1 MKPNL
6 HSKLLLLFSV
16 LLMAYCTSDPVEVQ
30 ETKLQTIQN
39 AIDLG
44 VNAQGDLVY
53 LKQNRY
59 TVSVVKNGQTLVTHR
74 NNRPDCIDITSE
86 GKVLTN
92 ASGYTSYQGKYPY
105 TTIDISAG
113 GSEVY
118 CLADNTKNTRLYRWV
133 NDRWIMIVDGIES
146 SRLTVDTRGRPWL
159 IFNSEIRL
167 YTPQR
172 TYSSIAKPETASRWE
187 QFLDIGSAGE
197 EIYISLEH
205 AKSHKRSLYKLNSLH
220 QTWEK
225 QVGTAR
231 RIDGSAEGTLWTN

>member
-1 MKPNL
+1 MRPNL
-6 HSKLLLLFSV
+6 HTKLPFLFSV
-16 LLMAYCTSDPVEVQ
+16 LLTVYCSSDPVEVQ
-30 ETKLQTIQN
+30 ETKLQTLQN

-59 TVSVVKNGQTLVTHR
+59 TVSVIKNGQTLVTHR
-74 NNRPDCIDITSE
+74 NNRPNCVDITPD

-92 ASGYTSYQGKYPY
+92 ASGYNSYQGKYPY

-118 CLADNTKNTRLYRWV
+118 CLAANTKNTRLYRWV
-133 NDRWIMIVDGIES
+133 NDRWTMSVDGVES

-167 YTPQR
+167 YTPQG

-187 QFLDIGSAGE
+187 QFLDIGTAGE
-197 EIYISLEH
+197 EVYITLEH
-205 AKSHKRSLYKLNSLH
+205 AKTHKRSLYKLNSLK

-225 QVGTAR
+225 QAGAAR
-231 RIDGSAEGTLWTN
+231 RIDGSADGTLWTN